1 MNVATNEIAAVGAH
15 LNEVYPMLP
24 FTPVRGAGV
33 YLENAAGRRI
43 LDLYGGH
50 AVAALGYG
58 HRDLSETL
66 ARASRDLVFQT
77 NALPLKIRDE
87 AAEKLAA
94 FGPAGLGRVFFV
106 NSGAEANENAL
117 RLALKVTG
125 RTKIVAMEHSFHGRT
140 AAAARRH
147 LRRSE
152 VVVRLPAH
160 AVRRRVRSRAMTPRR
175 LRPPS
180 TRARPPSSSSPCKAW
195 PARST
200 SQPEFMHAVRA
211 ACDRAG
217 ALLIIDEVQTGMG
230 RLGAP
235 FGAQLYG
242 VRPDLLTV
250 AKGLGGGFPC
260 GAVLMPHSIAA
271 DLKPGALGTTFGG
284 GPVACAAIKT
294 VIEVIQRDNLLANVR
309 DVSAA
314 DSRDLLRRTRREHS
328 RPRLSARLEDAPQSR
343 GRARRLACARHL
355 GRHERRS
362 AYAAAATAADPVHR
376 TRTTPSSGLGGTD
389 RCAALTTW
397 PTSRARKSKTS
408 LHSRRASTRNRSPV
422 PSKAK
427 YCRCCS

>member
-24 FTPVRGAGV
+24 FTPVRGTGV

-94 FGPAGLGRVFFV
+94 FGPPGLGRVFFV

-125 RTKIVAMEHSFHGRT
+125 RTKVVAMEHSFHGRT
-140 AAAARRH
+140 AAAG
-147 LRRSE
+147 
-152 VVVRLPAH
+152 
-160 AVRRRVRSRAMTPRR
+160 AVTYGAAKSWYGFPRTPFDVAFVPRNDAAA
-175 LRPPS
+175 LAAAVDSS
-180 TRARPPSSSSPCKAW
+180 TAAVIVEPVQGLAG
-195 PARST
+195 AFDFAL
-200 SQPEFMHAVRA
+200 EFMQAIRA

-294 VIEVIQRDNLLANVR
+294 VIEVINRDNLLANVR

-314 DSRDLLRRTRREHS
+314 VRATCCVGPVESIQGRGFLLGLKTRTKAAAVRDALLARDILVGTSADPHMLRLLPPLILSTEHVQ
-328 RPRLSARLEDAPQSR
+328 RLAQALEELTDAP
-343 GRARRLACARHL
+343 L
-355 GRHERRS
+355 
-362 AYAAAATAADPVHR
+362 
-376 TRTTPSSGLGGTD
+376 
-389 RCAALTTW
+389 
-397 PTSRARKSKTS
+397 
-408 LHSRRASTRNRSPV
+408 
-422 PSKAK
+422 
-427 YCRCCS
+427 